1 MTLDVVVRVVE
12 ADEVMSD
19 ELNRKSLFEGIL
31 LLQKGTKVNELDW
44 KWNNKQN
51 ESRNKKCFISAQFGV
66 AIIRSNC
73 ISYASL

>member
-44 KWNNKQN
+44 K
-51 ESRNKKCFISAQFGV
+51 
-66 AIIRSNC
+66 
-73 ISYASL
+73 